1 VKPLGHRRPHRRLA
15 VIAAIAVAATAGAC
29 EKTPKPEA
37 EAQVPSA
44 PASPVVAPEEQAID
58 TRIGCLNYAET
69 VSLHG
74 ELVRETH
81 PGRPNYTSIK
91 EGDEEETGFYLH
103 LDAPVCTYE
112 RWKDVPDE
120 RAMDSVVRVQLIL
133 DSAGYVFW
141 RPKLGRKVNVLGW
154 LVASYTGHH
163 HAPLLLYVEGEDT
176 KE

>member
-1 VKPLGHRRPHRRLA
+1 LRESPRRRLA
-15 VIAAIAVAATAGAC
+15 VIAAITVAATAGAC
-29 EKTPKPEA
+29 EKTSEPKVV
-37 EAQVPSA
+37 AQVPPPVS
-44 PASPVVAPEEQAID
+44 SPVVEEQEPVD
-58 TRIGCLNYAET
+58 TRVGCLNYAET

-74 ELVRETH
+74 KLVRETH

-103 LDAPVCTYE
+103 LDAPICTYE